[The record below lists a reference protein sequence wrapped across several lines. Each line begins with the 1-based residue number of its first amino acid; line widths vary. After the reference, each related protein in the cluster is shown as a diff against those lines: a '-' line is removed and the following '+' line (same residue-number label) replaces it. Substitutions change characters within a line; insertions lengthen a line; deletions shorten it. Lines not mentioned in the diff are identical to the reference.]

1 MNKGGF
7 RNGLALLVAVG
18 AILELRAPARA
29 TDDDPAPARE
39 RCASRLSIA
48 MLGKSATPELLAS
61 ANPQGAVDA
70 MTSDWAF
77 IDRFSRFLNAS
88 FNDAPGDVNAA
99 DAPYFLATRIL
110 RDGKPYRELFTG
122 KYIVVLPNPSSNNN
136 AEVKDDPAGIGY
148 FTSPFWEDRYAGN
161 EENGVRL
168 RKAYRILNNTIG
180 LEVAASTAD
189 MRQDV
194 KPDGNGRQNSSACRG
209 CHFDSWFALDKVA
222 GVLGDVRLDARGAP
236 VTKQEFDKKQ
246 PHIQFKKPA
255 GPQQILGKT
264 IANDR
269 ELVETLVSSP
279 DFAFNA
285 CRLSFKYL
293 YGRAENQCEGDLFDR
308 CVDAFTQD
316 GMIQTA
322 VATIAKDPSFCQ

>member
-1 MNKGGF
+1 M
-7 RNGLALLVAVG
+7 
-18 AILELRAPARA
+18 
-29 TDDDPAPARE
+29 
-39 RCASRLSIA
+39 
-48 MLGKSATPELLAS
+48 
-61 ANPQGAVDA
+61 
-70 MTSDWAF
+70 
-77 IDRFSRFLNAS
+77 
-88 FNDAPGDVNAA
+88 
-99 DAPYFLATRIL
+99 
-110 RDGKPYRELFTG
+110 
-122 KYIVVLPNPSSNNN
+122 
-136 AEVKDDPAGIGY
+136 
-148 FTSPFWEDRYAGN
+148 
-161 EENGVRL
+161 
-168 RKAYRILNNTIG
+168 
-180 LEVAASTAD
+180 
-189 MRQDV
+189 
-194 KPDGNGRQNSSACRG
+194 
-209 CHFDSWFALDKVA
+209 
-222 GVLGDVRLDARGAP
+222 RLDARGAP